1 MSDISTRYLSL
12 ELANPIVIA
21 SSPLTVDIRGLR
33 RCQEAGAAAV
43 VLKSIFEEQIESQVE
58 GEVMANEQY
67 LAHSDA
73 ASYFEAVSKD
83 YYVNRYLD
91 FLRQAKDELTIPVI
105 ASINCTNISSWVDYI
120 HLFEEAGADALELNY
135 YPIAADADTEGRTV
149 DKRAIEFA
157 TTVRK
162 AATKPVS
169 IKLGYKYSSLA
180 NIIHSMDLAGV
191 DGLVLFNRF
200 FRPDIDIESMTL
212 SQAANPLSSSHEY
225 AESLRWIGLMSG
237 EVKCDLAAT
246 TGIHSGE
253 TVIKMLLAG
262 APAVQICTAAM
273 KDIGVVGRMCDTL
286 AGWMDRHGFDDVAS
300 FRGRLAQENM
310 SQSGLW
316 ERTQYIKRL
325 LGE

>member
-21 SSPLTVDIRGLR
+21 SSPLTADIRGLR

-162 AATKPVS
+162 SATKPVS

>member
-310 SQSGLW
+310 SQSWLW

>member
-21 SSPLTVDIRGLR
+21 SSPLTSDIRGLR

-120 HLFEEAGADALELNY
+120 HLFEEAGADAL
-135 YPIAADADTEGRTV
+135 
-149 DKRAIEFA
+149 
-157 TTVRK
+157 
-162 AATKPVS
+162 
-169 IKLGYKYSSLA
+169 
-180 NIIHSMDLAGV
+180 
-191 DGLVLFNRF
+191 
-200 FRPDIDIESMTL
+200 
-212 SQAANPLSSSHEY
+212 
-225 AESLRWIGLMSG
+225 
-237 EVKCDLAAT
+237 
-246 TGIHSGE
+246 
-253 TVIKMLLAG
+253 
-262 APAVQICTAAM
+262 
-273 KDIGVVGRMCDTL
+273 
-286 AGWMDRHGFDDVAS
+286 
-300 FRGRLAQENM
+300 
-310 SQSGLW
+310 
-316 ERTQYIKRL
+316 
-325 LGE
+325 